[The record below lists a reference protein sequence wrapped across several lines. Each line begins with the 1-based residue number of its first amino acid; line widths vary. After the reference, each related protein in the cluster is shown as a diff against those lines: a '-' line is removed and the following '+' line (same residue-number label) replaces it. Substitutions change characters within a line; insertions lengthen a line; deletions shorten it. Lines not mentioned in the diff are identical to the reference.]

1 MIQDIG
7 EGVFSNAFSLAP
19 AKEDDFLFCYSG
31 GEVLLKDNNGDYELP
46 LCSDFNL
53 KCHHMFSLDGKG
65 CYLSEE
71 SIDAPEE
78 VIKPTNDAS
87 VFSDLVWIFLNENG
101 IQK

>member
-7 EGVFSNAFSLAP
+7 EGVFSNAFSL
-19 AKEDDFLFCYSG
+19 
-31 GEVLLKDNNGDYELP
+31 
-46 LCSDFNL
+46 
-53 KCHHMFSLDGKG
+53 
-65 CYLSEE
+65 
-71 SIDAPEE
+71 APEE